1 VPLEHLMDVGWEP
14 AFVDAG
20 FEQLEVAEDLAEI
33 RDRVLELVDL
43 CPPAEAVALLAL
55 VGYQLPGDEVAER
68 LGVAL
73 TTVYRFKA
81 LALRRI
87 RAHLAAPD
95 RPRPRATYPRRSFR
109 ELHDAVLTPS
119 GSPPMTTTTPL
130 LVPSTDQIIAN
141 LFLTG
146 HGLDVV
152 AERGL
157 ANGWT
162 RADAQRV
169 VEAHG
174 WKLDATGRLPR
185 DQQRAPVPGPTPA
198 VAVNGGAP
206 IDRIKD
212 KIAVA
217 LKHDSPDIRRKAQAA
232 NEALARLD
240 TALTEWG
247 TKQAARE
254 RIAELERALAQAKA
268 KLHGPRKPSTTA
280 PAGEAAQAR
289 AWAQKNG
296 VDCPARGRVPQ
307 TVLDAW
313 REATAKKPA
322 SGQ

>member
-1 VPLEHLMDVGWEP
+1 
-14 AFVDAG
+14 
-20 FEQLEVAEDLAEI
+20 
-33 RDRVLELVDL
+33 
-43 CPPAEAVALLAL
+43 
-55 VGYQLPGDEVAER
+55 
-68 LGVAL
+68 
-73 TTVYRFKA
+73 
-81 LALRRI
+81 
-87 RAHLAAPD
+87 
-95 RPRPRATYPRRSFR
+95 
-109 ELHDAVLTPS
+109 
-119 GSPPMTTTTPL
+119 MTTTTPL

-185 DQQRAPVPGPTPA
+185 NQQRTPVPGPTPA
-198 VAVNGGAP
+198 AAPAAAVNGGAP
-206 IDRIKD
+206 VDRVKD

-232 NEALARLD
+232 NQALVKLD

-268 KLHGPRKPSTTA
+268 KLHGPRKPSTAA
-280 PAGEAAQAR
+280 PVGEAAQAR
-289 AWAQKNG
+289 AWARKNK
-296 VDCPARGRVPQ
+296 VECPSHGRVPK

-313 REATAKKPA
+313 REATAKNPG